1 MYPNYYYYETPK
13 LVNVG
18 DRSSDKLSKT
28 EEEKKKLK
36 EEQFYYSVQE
46 ILFSEIIQDSLVIA
60 NALKKPWS
68 DDIFVQRPYNKEFWK
83 NYNVLLESDEEKK
96 LVEDLSKRATLF
108 KE

>member
-18 DRSSDKLSKT
+18 DRSTDKLYKT

-46 ILFSEIIQDSLVIA
+46 ILFSEIIQDSLVIV
-60 NALKKPWS
+60 NALKKVWS
-68 DDIFVQRPYNKEFWK
+68 DDIFIQRPYNKEFWK
-83 NYNVLLESDEEKK
+83 NYNVLLESEEEKK

-108 KE
+108 RE